1 MSSEAAI
8 QSGIQTAI
16 KAMTEFAD
24 ADVVVND
31 WSLLD
36 QPGNN
41 APYVIIQTADDF
53 DSQQDTVSPQN
64 EYYII
69 LTLVEIFQ
77 NWKTTLDNL
86 CTHRQAI
93 IDKINTTT
101 VRSAGGLDGVRVRRV
116 RNNGQVDY
124 LFQNAEDTLPIYAM
138 QEIVLEVEDY

>member
-64 EYYII
+64 EYYVI
-69 LTLVEIFQ
+69 LTLVEIFE

>member
-64 EYYII
+64 EYHVI
-69 LTLVEIFQ
+69 LTLVEIFE